1 MTTVHHPDRVRS
13 ERDTRQILIRG
24 QRQQIIGLL
33 LIITALTLFMAPWI
47 AGYPETAKDAHRNE
61 LGIGLIVMFLA
72 MARFVWYPGK
82 WPDLAVLATGAWM
95 IASPWALSQQNT
107 VVFDGT
113 QVIDVV
119 IGIVLVVL
127 AGLSLLLLVLSER
140 HNGRRADRE
149 RKARDQRG

>member
-1 MTTVHHPDRVRS
+1 MTTVHRPDRVRS

-24 QRQQIIGLL
+24 QRQQIIGVLPV
-33 LIITALTLFMAPWI
+33 ITALVLFMAPWI
-47 AGYPETAKDAHRNE
+47 AGHPETAKDAHRNE
-61 LGIGLIVMFLA
+61 LGVGLIVMFLA

-82 WPDLAVLATGAWM
+82 WPDLAVLTAGAWM

-119 IGIVLVVL
+119 IGIVLVVPAGGVL
-127 AGLSLLLLVLSER
+127 A
-140 HNGRRADRE
+140 A
-149 RKARDQRG
+149 ARTLGTTQRSAG